1 MPGSA
6 SSLCPCELKEQPDQT
21 SGCSVN
27 VVRRWVSSSFK
38 QLKLSA
44 SDDDTG
50 VVHAICNIRHH
61 RSYSPSPSTIF
72 LVWRLW
78 NCSSL
83 VPVLP
88 IIQILLCQSFW
99 PLLPTSSSLLRCP
112 SRLRPGPITFYP
124 LYHTPKPPH

>member
-1 MPGSA
+1 MPNLLDVFSPYDPI
-6 SSLCPCELKEQPDQT
+6 LL
-21 SGCSVN
+21 SGLAL
-27 VVRRWVSSSFK
+27 SF
-38 QLKLSA
+38 
-44 SDDDTG
+44 
-50 VVHAICNIRHH
+50 IRHH

-112 SRLRPGPITFYP
+112 SGLRPGPITFYP
-124 LYHTPKPPH
+124 LYHTPKPRT